1 MDFSC
6 RYIHHLLLTHELLGF
21 ILLAM
26 HNLHHYLS
34 FFATVRQQVTDGT
47 LESYTETLVPRL
59 VGEEDAPE

>member
-1 MDFSC
+1 M
-6 RYIHHLLLTHELLGF
+6 LLTHELLGF